1 MVHSEESSSPNR
13 AVNYSQ
19 HLESLENVGIYPS
32 GELINGWFDDKN
44 SVGEITLLYRT
55 ASVIPLAKFAD
66 WAQKETLD
74 GRYIITHQ
82 LPVPT
87 EWRHYL
93 SDNGITCDSF
103 MPPNGFSCRFTGVT
117 LDQLADLSVL
127 GIVKLDT
134 VDKIR
139 FGLAES
145 LLDKRVVTLD
155 VVLSGYELPS
165 EINARDDI
173 KVLDHSSRF
182 ATLDAS
188 LSGLKWLVLQD
199 EIEWIEEKP
208 VAGIVNSVANTIINS
223 DDVRDNTKM
232 AALSGAW
239 SGLDGSGIT
248 VTVGDTGLDSGI
260 NDATMHP
267 DFSDHILGIYSW
279 PEPYSECT
287 WNSPSD
293 PGPCDDGADDDN
305 GHGTHVAGSVLGDGT
320 ASSGSVM
327 GIAPEAQLLVHAF
340 EQNGGLGGIPND
352 YQDFFDVAVENNS
365 RIHTNSWGSCN
376 RPNKHAPCNDYGL
389 YSTGSMQIDMGAL
402 THKQLVILFANGNDA
417 EDGDGNGEIDENSML
432 WEATAKNSISIG
444 ASENY
449 RPSRGPAADNA
460 EGMASF
466 SGRGPTEDGRI
477 KPDFVAPGTHIYST
491 KSRAAGPAASSCGWG
506 SDSSITDYC
515 FMGGTSMA
523 TPIAAGATAL
533 LLEHLI
539 ENEGVTDPTS
549 YLVKAILGAST
560 TDMAGQ
566 FGSPTNGAGEA
577 IPNMHE
583 GNGRLNMYSAV
594 QTSFVHN
601 ESLSTTDDR
610 GWSFTLPNGAHDLQ
624 VALAYADPAATPA
637 VTPYLVNDLDLSL
650 TDPTG
655 TVHDL
660 NDNLNNLRV
669 MNISSPIAGTWEVH
683 VVGTNVP
690 SGPQFFSLAINHDV
704 PLVNLTLDADL
715 DGVED
720 SVDDCMNV
728 AGTSSLDRSGC
739 PDTDS
744 DGYSDPDSGWGVV
757 NGADAFINDP
767 TQWADQDS
775 DSYGDNPLGV
785 NPDGCPVSPGTST
798 LDRFGCADG
807 DGDGYSDPDGGWP
820 ISSGADSC
828 PTVAGTSNQDRYGC
842 PDDDS
847 DGYSDPDPSGNNG
860 PSWGTNDGADAFIG
874 NSTQWVDADGDSFGD
889 NPTGTFGDACVGT
902 TGSSF
907 EDRFGCV
914 DSDGDGWSNPTSG
927 WTAAN
932 GADAFIAEI
941 TQWADQDGDG
951 YGDNPAGVNPDSC
964 PSIFGTSNQLGI
976 LGCSDTD
983 NDGYADIDDLFPND
997 ASQWEDGDNDGYGD
1011 NPGGNNPDACIGIQG
1026 FSSQDRF
1033 GCLDTDGDG
1042 FSDGDNGWTIANG
1055 ADMWPNDVTQWIDS
1069 DGDGY
1074 GDNASGT
1081 NGDMCPAVNGA
1092 STNDRIGCLDSD
1104 GDGWS
1109 DPSIGW
1115 TASDG
1120 ADAFPSDSSRWADAD
1135 GDGVDDASDDDCPGV
1150 EGYSSIDRQGCPD
1163 SDGDGYSDSD
1173 DGWTYADGADVFPND
1188 DTQWRDSDS
1197 DGYGD
1202 EENGNDGDSCPNT
1215 PGDSWRNGK
1224 LGCPDNDGDGWANE
1238 DDAQPNEPTQW
1249 SDSDGDNYGDN
1260 LAGVNPDACPYQYGN
1275 STLGN
1280 RLGCPDS
1287 DGDGWDD
1294 IQDELPNNATQW
1306 LDGDGDGW
1314 GDNAFGIDPDSC
1326 PTEPGTSSVDRKGCP
1341 DNDGDGISNLNDAF
1355 PDDPT
1360 RSQDTDG
1367 DGFDDM
1373 EDNCIFV
1380 AGNSSQDRIGCPD
1393 ADGDGY
1399 SDVTLPTENAP
1410 GWNIIDGADAFPAEP
1425 SQWADQDS
1433 DGFGDNVSGF
1443 QADDCPAQTGY
1454 SNNTLFGCPD
1464 DDNDG
1469 WAQSI
1474 DDFPEDNTQWSDS
1487 DGDGYGDNPEGI
1499 NPDGCPNVVGSST
1512 LDQFGCPDE
1521 DNDGA
1526 SDENDL
1532 WIGDNTQWFDSDLD
1546 SFGDNEA
1553 GTNGDSCPEVF
1564 GTAFQGTKHGCP
1576 DSDTDGWADI
1586 EDAFPDQESQWLD
1599 SDGDGWGD
1607 NQTGGAHKLDHWPN
1621 DPTRNAGQ
1629 GELSCNNTVVQ
1640 LDLAGGDWFTFTCT
1654 ISSEMTTAG
1663 IELEWQAISGI
1674 SADTNFQT
1682 VIFTPELGNSR
1693 VIVFSGEV
1701 MEPGEY
1707 QLIISAT
1714 EIGAEFAMDSVSV
1727 TLDAQDSRLASNIID
1742 DQTDTINRLLK
1753 KSSVQASLGALLLM
1767 TLMGLLYV
1775 RGKASAARRN
1785 KERREH
1791 AQSILKAR
1799 LSGASNSPEHRRL
1812 EFGLNRQIPP
1822 PPPGYE

>member
-1 MVHSEESSSPNR
+1 MSRSPSIKSLALCLFFVLQIIAPMVHSEESSSPNR

-87 EWRHYL
+87 EWRHDL

-539 ENEGVTDPTS
+539 ENEGVADPTS

-610 GWSFTLPNGAHDLQ
+610 GWSFTLPHGAHDLQ

-669 MNISSPIAGTWEVH
+669 MNISSPR
-683 VVGTNVP
+683 
-690 SGPQFFSLAINHDV
+690 AI
-704 PLVNLTLDADL
+704 T
-715 DGVED
+715 
-720 SVDDCMNV
+720 
-728 AGTSSLDRSGC
+728 
-739 PDTDS
+739 
-744 DGYSDPDSGWGVV
+744 
-757 NGADAFINDP
+757 P
-767 TQWADQDS
+767 TA
-775 DSYGDNPLGV
+775 
-785 NPDGCPVSPGTST
+785 
-798 LDRFGCADG
+798 
-807 DGDGYSDPDGGWP
+807 
-820 ISSGADSC
+820 
-828 PTVAGTSNQDRYGC
+828 
-842 PDDDS
+842 
-847 DGYSDPDPSGNNG
+847 
-860 PSWGTNDGADAFIG
+860 
-874 NSTQWVDADGDSFGD
+874 
-889 NPTGTFGDACVGT
+889 
-902 TGSSF
+902 
-907 EDRFGCV
+907 
-914 DSDGDGWSNPTSG
+914 
-927 WTAAN
+927 
-932 GADAFIAEI
+932 
-941 TQWADQDGDG
+941 
-951 YGDNPAGVNPDSC
+951 
-964 PSIFGTSNQLGI
+964 
-976 LGCSDTD
+976 
-983 NDGYADIDDLFPND
+983 
-997 ASQWEDGDNDGYGD
+997 
-1011 NPGGNNPDACIGIQG
+1011 
-1026 FSSQDRF
+1026 
-1033 GCLDTDGDG
+1033 
-1042 FSDGDNGWTIANG
+1042 
-1055 ADMWPNDVTQWIDS
+1055 
-1069 DGDGY
+1069 
-1074 GDNASGT
+1074 
-1081 NGDMCPAVNGA
+1081 
-1092 STNDRIGCLDSD
+1092 
-1104 GDGWS
+1104 
-1109 DPSIGW
+1109 
-1115 TASDG
+1115 
-1120 ADAFPSDSSRWADAD
+1120 
-1135 GDGVDDASDDDCPGV
+1135 
-1150 EGYSSIDRQGCPD
+1150 
-1163 SDGDGYSDSD
+1163 
-1173 DGWTYADGADVFPND
+1173 
-1188 DTQWRDSDS
+1188 
-1197 DGYGD
+1197 
-1202 EENGNDGDSCPNT
+1202 
-1215 PGDSWRNGK
+1215 
-1224 LGCPDNDGDGWANE
+1224 
-1238 DDAQPNEPTQW
+1238 
-1249 SDSDGDNYGDN
+1249 
-1260 LAGVNPDACPYQYGN
+1260 
-1275 STLGN
+1275 
-1280 RLGCPDS
+1280 
-1287 DGDGWDD
+1287 
-1294 IQDELPNNATQW
+1294 
-1306 LDGDGDGW
+1306 
-1314 GDNAFGIDPDSC
+1314 
-1326 PTEPGTSSVDRKGCP
+1326 
-1341 DNDGDGISNLNDAF
+1341 
-1355 PDDPT
+1355 
-1360 RSQDTDG
+1360 
-1367 DGFDDM
+1367 
-1373 EDNCIFV
+1373 
-1380 AGNSSQDRIGCPD
+1380 
-1393 ADGDGY
+1393 
-1399 SDVTLPTENAP
+1399 
-1410 GWNIIDGADAFPAEP
+1410 
-1425 SQWADQDS
+1425 
-1433 DGFGDNVSGF
+1433 
-1443 QADDCPAQTGY
+1443 
-1454 SNNTLFGCPD
+1454 
-1464 DDNDG
+1464 
-1469 WAQSI
+1469 
-1474 DDFPEDNTQWSDS
+1474 
-1487 DGDGYGDNPEGI
+1487 
-1499 NPDGCPNVVGSST
+1499 
-1512 LDQFGCPDE
+1512 
-1521 DNDGA
+1521 
-1526 SDENDL
+1526 
-1532 WIGDNTQWFDSDLD
+1532 
-1546 SFGDNEA
+1546 
-1553 GTNGDSCPEVF
+1553 
-1564 GTAFQGTKHGCP
+1564 
-1576 DSDTDGWADI
+1576 
-1586 EDAFPDQESQWLD
+1586 
-1599 SDGDGWGD
+1599 
-1607 NQTGGAHKLDHWPN
+1607 
-1621 DPTRNAGQ
+1621 
-1629 GELSCNNTVVQ
+1629 
-1640 LDLAGGDWFTFTCT
+1640 TCT
-1654 ISSEMTTAG
+1654 TFIT
-1663 IELEWQAISGI
+1663 
-1674 SADTNFQT
+1674 
-1682 VIFTPELGNSR
+1682 
-1693 VIVFSGEV
+1693 
-1701 MEPGEY
+1701 
-1707 QLIISAT
+1707 
-1714 EIGAEFAMDSVSV
+1714 
-1727 TLDAQDSRLASNIID
+1727 
-1742 DQTDTINRLLK
+1742 
-1753 KSSVQASLGALLLM
+1753 
-1767 TLMGLLYV
+1767 
-1775 RGKASAARRN
+1775 
-1785 KERREH
+1785 
-1791 AQSILKAR
+1791 
-1799 LSGASNSPEHRRL
+1799 
-1812 EFGLNRQIPP
+1812 
-1822 PPPGYE
+1822 